1 MNIPLPRNNHEQVP
15 LSTPPGDSSGP
26 SCLGDSC
33 GWFQAGCFIGCDVCS
48 NASSGAE
55 VPCYPKDDPSTANC
69 ELLEPTL
76 PDEFRTY
83 NRRSLSPF
91 GDWTAS
97 HPWRAPGRAPIG
109 DSCGVSGA
117 YQVGPGVSGYQPMYP
132 GSRIAATA
140 PTQWKAG
147 EIAEVG
153 WSIWSN
159 HGGGYQYRLCPIT
172 EVPSEDCFT
181 ANVLSFAGDATTVR
195 SPYGNFD
202 DFWIH
207 AKDVS
212 NGTYP
217 EGSVWR
223 MNPIPACNCDIGY
236 NCTRDG
242 NDKYAAYETDSPG
255 GHPCET
261 GYQFSPPWDTGFGYW
276 GSGAHYSGDSLL
288 FTLVDTLK
296 VPQEKGSYLLQWR
309 WDCEN
314 SPQVWGNCA
323 DIEIV

>member
-1 MNIPLPRNNHEQVP
+1 MVSSRYEDLKKNEIIFCYRFL
-15 LSTPPGDSSGP
+15 LS
-26 SCLGDSC
+26 
-33 GWFQAGCFIGCDVCS
+33 GCFIGCDVCS

-147 EIAEVG
+147 EVYQQSYIFFQAIA
-153 WSIWSN
+153 
-159 HGGGYQYRLCPIT
+159 
-172 EVPSEDCFT
+172 
-181 ANVLSFAGDATTVR
+181 
-195 SPYGNFD
+195 
-202 DFWIH
+202 
-207 AKDVS
+207 
-212 NGTYP
+212 
-217 EGSVWR
+217 
-223 MNPIPACNCDIGY
+223 
-236 NCTRDG
+236 
-242 NDKYAAYETDSPG
+242 
-255 GHPCET
+255 
-261 GYQFSPPWDTGFGYW
+261 
-276 GSGAHYSGDSLL
+276 
-288 FTLVDTLK
+288 
-296 VPQEKGSYLLQWR
+296 
-309 WDCEN
+309 
-314 SPQVWGNCA
+314 
-323 DIEIV
+323 